1 MLWGI
6 EHILLLEFNN
16 RFLDFLTEIKFNN
29 NRIFL
34 MPEGKTREELIN
46 NSPKVFDVAEKYKTN
61 FSSRDHII
69 YGFI

>member
-1 MLWGI
+1 
-6 EHILLLEFNN
+6 
-16 RFLDFLTEIKFNN
+16 
-29 NRIFL
+29 